1 MRLRVDSPLGSKLA
15 AIRETGPTQLAQRF
29 AVFPSLAR
37 ARGRLSTRCSARNGD
52 SGRVPRGWF
61 AANLRRA
68 AETAD
73 AQRRIVLPYAR
84 RSPRAGPSNGHL
96 APLQVAQLG
105 SAARW
110 SKQTGTF
117 ASRNPFARCS
127 QPSTAQSA
135 TSNDRPPWRPNCS
148 TSLTL
153 SEIAPMP
160 HRRGLMLL
168 PLQNRNIRPGLSA
181 LNG

>member
-1 MRLRVDSPLGSKLA
+1 MRK
-15 AIRETGPTQLAQRF
+15 
-29 AVFPSLAR
+29 AVATCWS
-37 ARGRLSTRCSARNGD
+37 
-52 SGRVPRGWF
+52 
-61 AANLRRA
+61 
-68 AETAD
+68 
-73 AQRRIVLPYAR
+73 
-84 RSPRAGPSNGHL
+84 SNGHF

-168 PLQNRNIRPGLSA
+168 PLQSRKIRPSLSA
-181 LNG
+181 PTGWRLVERREQHLEFVGLEAVSISVGRLRRYPGPPSTDDDALWVPGLEWLSCNSARTHGTSACAAGSILAGCAP